1 MVPKVVVIIKHVKAR
16 LLDIA
21 ELLIVWLPL
30 VNNLQ
35 CSDP

>member
-1 MVPKVVVIIKHVKAR
+1 MVPKVVVIIKHVNAR
-16 LLDIA
+16 LLDFAGLI
-21 ELLIVWLPL
+21 IVWLPL